1 MNIHRQGDPLMFDEI
16 RTAIGRLTA
25 PLGLTAGVAVMAIV
39 LVACQAAAAPPR
51 VITLRTLNDSGVTGT
66 VAFGDLG
73 DKTGVEI
80 AVDPGGNLDMPA
92 HIHPG
97 TCDNLTP
104 QPKFPLLNVK
114 NGASKTVV
122 PASMNE
128 LFAGN
133 LAVNVHKSNDDLKTY
148 TACVEIK

>member
-1 MNIHRQGDPLMFDEI
+1 MHDPI
-16 RTAIGRLTA
+16 RR
-25 PLGLTAGVAVMAIV
+25 AVMRPSTPLSLVALAAMVAIV
-39 LVACQAAAAPPR
+39 MVACQAAASPPR

-66 VAFGDLG
+66 VSFGDLG
-73 DKTGVEI
+73 GRTGVE
-80 AVDPGGNLDMPA
+80 VTVNPGGNPDMPA

-104 QPKFPLLNVK
+104 QPKYPLENVK
-114 NGASKTVV
+114 NGVSKTVV
-122 PASMNE
+122 PAAIDE

-148 TACVEIK
+148 TACVDIR

>member
-1 MNIHRQGDPLMFDEI
+1 MFDPI
-16 RTAIGRLTA
+16 RRVAPHAAALFRL
-25 PLGLTAGVAVMAIV
+25 VALITVVAIV
-39 LVACQAAAAPPR
+39 LGACQAAASPPR
-51 VITLRTLNDSGVTGT
+51 TISLHTLNDSGVNGT
-66 VAFGDLG
+66 VSFGDLG
-73 DKTGVEI
+73 GKTGVEI
-80 AVDPGGNLDMPA
+80 TVNPGDNPDMPA

-104 QPKFPLLNVK
+104 QPKYPLQNVK
-114 NGASKTVV
+114 AGVSKTVV
-122 PASMNE
+122 PASIDE

>member
-1 MNIHRQGDPLMFDEI
+1 MLDPI
-16 RTAIGRLTA
+16 RHVPARRSTAF
-25 PLGLTAGVAVMAIV
+25 GLIV
-39 LVACQAAAAPPR
+39 LVALMAIVMVACQAVAKPPR

-66 VAFGDLG
+66 VSFGDLG
-73 DKTGVEI
+73 DRTGVEI
-80 AVDPGGNLDMPA
+80 AVDPGGNPDMPA

-104 QPKFPLLNVK
+104 QPKYPLLNVK

-122 PASMNE
+122 PASMDE

-133 LAVNVHKSNDDLKTY
+133 LAVNIHKSNDDLKTY
-148 TACVEIK
+148 TACIEIQ